1 MTDETRGAS
10 KLAMTPLDAVKFFNA
25 HGILQIDRLTIAE
38 SPMRARLAENAES
51 LKNAT
56 SGTVRSSLMQTSN
69 FPAHLITTRL
79 DWSDLVLAPEVLAE
93 IRKLNVWILGSETIA
108 KDWGLGRTPQPGFR
122 SLFHGPPGT
131 GKTLTA
137 MLIGATAGID
147 VYRIDLSMFVS
158 RYIGETEKNLA
169 TVFDAA
175 SKRHWI
181 LFFDEADSLFGKRTQ
196 TSSSNDRYANQEV
209 SYLLQRIEDSPGV
222 VILASNLQA
231 NIDEA
236 LERHFQSVVHFPMPD
251 AGMRA
256 RLWRDIIGKQCRVDD
271 DVDLDDFA
279 KRYELSGGSI
289 VNVVRY
295 AANKAVQRGLVSIR
309 GVDLK
314 EGIRH
319 ESKKTGKPGDRKSA
333 R

>member
-1 MTDETRGAS
+1 MTDEKRYPT
-10 KLAMTPLDAVKFFNA
+10 KLAMNPLDAVKFFNT
-25 HGILQIDRLTIAE
+25 HGILQIERLKVAE
-38 SPMRARLAENAES
+38 PLMRARLAENTES
-51 LKNAT
+51 LKHAT

-69 FPAHLITTRL
+69 FPVHLITTRL

-93 IRKLNVWILGSETIA
+93 IRKLNVWMLGSETIA
-108 KDWGLGRTPQPGFR
+108 KDWGLGRTLKPGFR

-137 MLIGATAGID
+137 LLIGATAGID
-147 VYRIDLSMFVS
+147 VYRIDLSMLVS
-158 RYIGETEKNLA
+158 KYIGETEKNLA

-175 SKRHWI
+175 AKRHWI

-209 SYLLQRIEDSPGV
+209 SYLLQRIEDYPGV
-222 VILASNLQA
+222 VILACNLQA

-236 LERHFQSVVHFPMPD
+236 FARRFQSVIQFPMPD
-251 AGMRA
+251 AALRA
-256 RLWRDIIGKQCRVDD
+256 RLWRDIIGKQCPVDD

-295 AANKAVQRGLVSIR
+295 AAIKAVQQGLASIR

-314 EGIRH
+314 EGIRR
-319 ESKKTGKPGDRKSA
+319 ESGKTGKPGNRKSA
-333 R
+333 P